1 MTTNIPIRKNRKYKI
16 DKVTLFPKATS
27 SYFTFTGSSS
37 NEKDLGYI
45 TSKISKFGL
54 NSNHNTI
61 IDI

>member
-16 DKVTLFPKATS
+16 DKVTLFSKRT